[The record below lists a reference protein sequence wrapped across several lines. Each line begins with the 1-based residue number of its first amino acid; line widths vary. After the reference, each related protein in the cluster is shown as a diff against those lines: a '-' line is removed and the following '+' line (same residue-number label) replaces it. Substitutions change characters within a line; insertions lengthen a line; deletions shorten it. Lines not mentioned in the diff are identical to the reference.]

1 MTNTLN
7 EIVQG
12 VFWLKEDVTFLL
24 RNKNVTSA
32 LFEKYVAIVFV
43 E

>member
-1 MTNTLN
+1 MTNILD

-32 LFEKYVAIVFV
+32 LFGKYVAIVLV